1 MFRLK
6 WVGHQSTVRAK
17 LLCSRV
23 LSHGHHAVEGTF
35 DKGGVN
41 GEGTWWYHLLCVELC
56 LPSKKRHTGIPWRY
70 YLQTTAIK

>member
-6 WVGHQSTVRAK
+6 WVGYQSTVWAK

-23 LSHGHHAVEGTF
+23 LSHGHRAVEGTF

-41 GEGTWWYHLLCVELC
+41 GEGNLVAPLVMC
-56 LPSKKRHTGIPWRY
+56 
-70 YLQTTAIK
+70 